1 LVMVSVFEG
10 VDENRTRVVQHLFRD
25 WVIVS
30 EVALF
35 VCDLGRV
42 LVVSGGF

>member
-1 LVMVSVFEG
+1 MVSIFEG
-10 VDENRTRVVQHLFRD
+10 VNENRIRVVQHLFRD
-25 WVIVS
+25 WVIIS

-35 VCDLGRV
+35 VCDLGGI